1 MLTHHVPGLMA
12 ILNPSRLS
20 WAYAFSAMFGIGTA
34 VTTVIPIVAL
44 ALSVPSFLLGTA
56 GTFSVSCRA
65 LGGVV
70 GITIFTA
77 IYNNKMAA
85 RLPADVGAVLGRAGK
100 LALLPDTLGAL
111 QMEDPGAL
119 EQVSGLPESLIP
131 SILDAQTNAN
141 VYSWKYVWIA
151 IAAIVSANAVA
162 ACFLESV
169 AERMNNHVE
178 SALEDSE
185 AREKQK
191 GAVF

>member
-1 MLTHHVPGLMA
+1 MA

-65 LGGVV
+65 LGGII

-191 GAVF
+191 GAVL

>member
-1 MLTHHVPGLMA
+1 MT

-20 WAYAFSAMFGIGTA
+20 LAYAFSAMFGIGTA

-65 LGGVV
+65 LGGII

-119 EQVSGLPESLIP
+119 EHVSGLPESLIP
-131 SILDAQTNAN
+131 NILDAQTNAN

-162 ACFLESV
+162 ACLLESV

-185 AREKQK
+185 ARGKQK
-191 GAVF
+191 GAVL

>member
-1 MLTHHVPGLMA
+1 MA
-12 ILNPSRLS
+12 MLNPSRLS

-65 LGGVV
+65 LGGII

-77 IYNNKMAA
+77 IYNNKMAT
-85 RLPADVGAVLGRAGK
+85 RLPADVGAVLGPAGE
-100 LALLPDTLGAL
+100 LALLPDTLTAL
-111 QMEDPGAL
+111 QTGDPSAL
-119 EQVSGLPESLIP
+119 GHVPGLSQSLIP
-131 SILDAQTNAN
+131 GILDAQTDAN

-151 IAAIVSANAVA
+151 IAAIVAANAVA

-169 AERMNNHVE
+169 AGRMNNHVE
-178 SALEDSE
+178 SALEESE

-191 GAVF
+191 GTVH